1 MTHSIHAG
9 PTKTSRSRTAVLGW
23 DVGGA
28 NTKAARVEIEGGRL
42 SPPRALSAPL
52 EMQRDSAAL
61 VPTLRRLA
69 ASLGGGPV
77 THAVTMTAEL
87 SQAFRTKREGVGF
100 VLDAMA
106 EAFPGQRVKV
116 YGVEGRFLEPGEA
129 RERPLEVAAA
139 NWAAAARF
147 VGRQVPDCLLVDIGT
162 TSTDIIP
169 IAAGEPAAL
178 GRTDPERLLSGELV
192 YTGAL
197 RTPVEAVARVVPLW
211 GGLCPLVPEGFA
223 LIGDAYL
230 WLGALD
236 ARDYSVSAPDG
247 RPPTREFAGERL
259 ARAVCAD
266 AEMLDEE
273 AVGTIARALAE
284 AHVLIVADAVRR
296 VGARHPRLDTAVVTG
311 LGDFIAT
318 EAASRAGLEVMPLAD
333 RIGDAARTAPA
344 AAVAWLLAEAIVTA

>member
-1 MTHSIHAG
+1 VPPAT
-9 PTKTSRSRTAVLGW
+9 TRSATAVLGW
-23 DVGGA
+23 DIGGA
-28 NTKAARVEIEGGRL
+28 NTKASKVDIEDGRL
-42 SPPRALSAPL
+42 SRPRALSVPL

-61 VPTLRRLA
+61 VPALRRLA
-69 ASLGGGPV
+69 AELRGGPV

-100 VLDAMA
+100 VLDALA
-106 EAFPGQRVKV
+106 EAFPGEPVRI
-116 YGVEGRFLEPGEA
+116 YGVDGRFLDPAEA
-129 RERPLEVAAA
+129 RDRPLEVAAA
-139 NWAAAARF
+139 NWAATARF
-147 VGRQVPDCLLVDIGT
+147 VGRQVADCLLVDIGT

-169 IAAGEPAAL
+169 IVAGEPTVL

-197 RTPVEAVARVVPLW
+197 RTPAEAVATAVPLW
-211 GGLCPLVPEGFA
+211 GGLCPLAAEGFA

-230 WLGALD
+230 WLGTLE
-236 ARDYSVSAPDG
+236 ARDYSVSPPDG
-247 RPPTREFAGERL
+247 RPATREFAGERL

-284 AHVLIVADAVRR
+284 AQVSTVAGAIRR
-296 VGARHPRLDTAVVTG
+296 VSARHPLLGIAVVTG
-311 LGDFIAT
+311 LGDFIAAG
-318 EAASRAGLEVMPLAD
+318 AASRAGLEVSSLAD

-344 AAVAWLLAEAIVTA
+344 AAVAWLLADETARA